1 MGPTDKAE
9 EGQTNPVNYGK
20 DELGRE
26 AEQKL
31 IAMTICVGLA
41 PMAMALSCFLIVTAC
56 LARLCLRQELHFD
69 HAIAFAAS
77 VHVSIWKYKGLQCL
91 T

>member
-1 MGPTDKAE
+1 MGLTDKAE
-9 EGQTNPVNYGK
+9 EGERDPVNYVRDK
-20 DELGRE
+20 AGRE

-31 IAMTICVGLA
+31 IAMSVCVGLA
-41 PMAMALSCFLIVTAC
+41 LRLSGFLTVTAC
-56 LARLCLRQELHFD
+56 LALLCLRQELHFD

-77 VHVSIWKYKGLQCL
+77 VHVPIQTYRGLQCL